1 MGVKSEER
9 RELWWKMNESHGGR
23 MGVKTEGRGGEEGG
37 GDRGICEDCEQGEA
51 GEDKWHKAFI
61 LLRPPWFHF

>member
-37 GDRGICEDCEQGEA
+37 RQRNI
-51 GEDKWHKAFI
+51 
-61 LLRPPWFHF
+61 

>member
-23 MGVKTEGRGGEEGG
+23 MGVKTEGG
-37 GDRGICEDCEQGEA
+37 GDRGICENCEQGEA

-61 LLRPPWFHF
+61 LLRPPRFHF